1 MQTLLKGIVPL
12 GFLGLCVG
20 IASFMMMTK
29 PEPSRRIPP
38 EETLTVQAM
47 RLMRQEYQVVVP
59 SQGIVQAKTRT
70 TVIPR
75 VSGEVIWVSES
86 FRSGGYFKEGESLVQ
101 IDPSDYETALSSAEA
116 RLLASQASLEL
127 ARLTHERNQEIIE
140 EKLIPRAE
148 LDLSA
153 ANLKV
158 AESDVQSAQASLDR
172 AKRDLDRTWIKAPFE
187 GRVLSQNVDIG
198 QNVSPG
204 IELADIFATDYAEIR
219 LPLRNDHLDYIS
231 LPEAPDSGSV
241 MNPSFFPEV
250 RLTGKV
256 GTQSTDWIGRVV
268 RTQSAYDAKSR
279 ELFVIAQID
288 SPFAQTKQSD
298 LPLKL
303 NQYVNAEI
311 QGDRLKEV
319 YVIPRSALRNNSE
332 VIIINEEG
340 TIARRS
346 VKVVW
351 KQGEDIVISEG
362 ISDRELLCLTP
373 ILFAS
378 EGIRVKPLIE
388 GESLPTLEESPDRPR
403 EPKAG
408 KGNSSG
414 SEPKTKDS

>member
-1 MQTLLKGIVPL
+1 M
-12 GFLGLCVG
+12 
-20 IASFMMMTK
+20 
-29 PEPSRRIPP
+29 
-38 EETLTVQAM
+38 
-47 RLMRQEYQVVVP
+47 
-59 SQGIVQAKTRT
+59 
-70 TVIPR
+70 
-75 VSGEVIWVSES
+75 
-86 FRSGGYFKEGESLVQ
+86 Q

-231 LPEAPDSGSV
+231 LPEAPDSGSI

-268 RTQSAYDAKSR
+268 RTQSAYDARSR

-303 NQYVNAEI
+303 NQYVNAQI

-373 ILFAS
+373 MLFAS
-378 EGIRVKPLIE
+378 EGTRVKPLIE
-388 GESLPTLEESPDRPR
+388 GEPLPTLEESPDRPR

>member
-59 SQGIVQAKTRT
+59 SQGIVQARTRT

-86 FRSGGYFKEGESLVQ
+86 FRSGGFFKEGESLVQ

-158 AESDVQSAQASLDR
+158 AESDIQSAQASLD
-172 AKRDLDRTWIKAPFE
+172 
-187 GRVLSQNVDIG
+187 LS
-198 QNVSPG
+198 
-204 IELADIFATDYAEIR
+204 
-219 LPLRNDHLDYIS
+219 
-231 LPEAPDSGSV
+231 
-241 MNPSFFPEV
+241 
-250 RLTGKV
+250 
-256 GTQSTDWIGRVV
+256 
-268 RTQSAYDAKSR
+268 
-279 ELFVIAQID
+279 
-288 SPFAQTKQSD
+288 
-298 LPLKL
+298 
-303 NQYVNAEI
+303 
-311 QGDRLKEV
+311 
-319 YVIPRSALRNNSE
+319 
-332 VIIINEEG
+332 
-340 TIARRS
+340 
-346 VKVVW
+346 
-351 KQGEDIVISEG
+351 
-362 ISDRELLCLTP
+362 
-373 ILFAS
+373 
-378 EGIRVKPLIE
+378 LIHI
-388 GESLPTLEESPDRPR
+388 
-403 EPKAG
+403 
-408 KGNSSG
+408 
-414 SEPKTKDS
+414 

>member
-38 EETLTVQAM
+38 GRNVDGAGHAIDA
-47 RLMRQEYQVVVP
+47 
-59 SQGIVQAKTRT
+59 SGISGSGPL
-70 TVIPR
+70 PR
-75 VSGEVIWVSES
+75 HCSGKNENHGHSKGQWRGDLGLRKLSG
-86 FRSGGYFKEGESLVQ
+86 GGYFKEGESLVQ

-231 LPEAPDSGSV
+231 FLKHP
-241 MNPSFFPEV
+241 
-250 RLTGKV
+250 
-256 GTQSTDWIGRVV
+256 TQG
-268 RTQSAYDAKSR
+268 
-279 ELFVIAQID
+279 
-288 SPFAQTKQSD
+288 
-298 LPLKL
+298 
-303 NQYVNAEI
+303 
-311 QGDRLKEV
+311 
-319 YVIPRSALRNNSE
+319 AL
-332 VIIINEEG
+332 
-340 TIARRS
+340 
-346 VKVVW
+346 
-351 KQGEDIVISEG
+351 
-362 ISDRELLCLTP
+362 
-373 ILFAS
+373 
-378 EGIRVKPLIE
+378 
-388 GESLPTLEESPDRPR
+388 
-403 EPKAG
+403 
-408 KGNSSG
+408 
-414 SEPKTKDS
+414 